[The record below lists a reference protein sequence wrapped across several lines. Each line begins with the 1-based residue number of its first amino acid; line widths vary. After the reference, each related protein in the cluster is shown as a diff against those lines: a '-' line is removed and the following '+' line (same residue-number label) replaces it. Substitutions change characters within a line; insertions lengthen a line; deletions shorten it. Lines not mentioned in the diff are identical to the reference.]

1 MKVAVVMPHG
11 VDPATGGDQIRAVQL
26 CRQLA
31 ALGADVHLVHHDFSG
46 REAGPPDIPSVA
58 VDSRPR
64 GTVRWLAWR
73 AGLAARQHRDP
84 FALFSGRTAVTGLR
98 TTLHELSPDVVDFQH
113 SYSWVPT
120 GLPDVATFIDVESRL
135 TTTSRHRHAPLR
147 AIETREQR
155 VIAEAA
161 QTVTLSEEDRTRLLS
176 LGAEPRRPPR
186 CVPLGAPPPSPYP
199 HPLRD
204 RVTTLAFVGSFGYP
218 PNVEAVDIL
227 FGLWPRLQSAGG
239 IVRLAVIGRGASRF
253 TRPPPGV
260 EIRSDVADVGSA
272 LADVDGLIVPLR
284 SGGGVRVKI
293 IEAFGMGLPVVSTR
307 LGIEG
312 LTAVDGTHAVVAD
325 DVSGLIAGVERLAPL
340 EFRRSLTIEARRL
353 WERCFDPELMGRR
366 MMEVYESVVAA
377 QDRHG

>member
-1 MKVAVVMPHG
+1 MRIAVVMPHG
-11 VDPATGGDQIRAVQL
+11 VEPATGGDQIRAVQL

-46 REAGPPDIPSVA
+46 GEAGPPDIASVP

-84 FALFSGRTAVTGLR
+84 FSLFSGRTAVTGLR
-98 TTLHELSPDVVDFQH
+98 AALRQLSPDVVDFQH
-113 SYSWVPT
+113 SYLWVPT
-120 GLPDVATFIDVESRL
+120 GLPDVVTFHNVESRL
-135 TTTSRHRHAPLR
+135 TTTAKHRHVPLR
-147 AIETREQR
+147 AVETREQQ
-155 VIAEAA
+155 VITQAA
-161 QTVTLSEEDRTRLLS
+161 QTVTLSEDDRARLLS
-176 LGAEPRRPPR
+176 LGVEPRRPPL
-186 CVPLGAPPPSPYP
+186 CVPLGAPPPAPYP

-204 RVTTLAFVGSFGYP
+204 RVTTLAFVGSFGYR

-227 FGLWPRLQSAGG
+227 FGLWPRLQRTGG
-239 IVRLAVIGRGASRF
+239 IERLAVIGRGASRF

-312 LTAVDGTHAVVAD
+312 LAAVDGTHAVIAD
-325 DVSGLIAGVERLAPL
+325 DVDGLIAAVDRLAPL
-340 EFRRSLTIEARRL
+340 DFRRSLTIEARRL
-353 WERCFDPELMGRR
+353 WERSFDPELMGRR
-366 MMEVYESVVAA
+366 MMDVYESVVAVSG
-377 QDRHG
+377 RHG

>member
-1 MKVAVVMPHG
+1 MRIAVVMPHG
-11 VDPATGGDQIRAVQL
+11 VEPATGGDQIRAVQL
-26 CRQLA
+26 CRQLT
-31 ALGADVHLVHHDFSG
+31 ALGADVHLVHHNFSG
-46 REAGPPDIPSVA
+46 HEAGPPDIPSVP

-64 GTVRWLAWR
+64 GRLRWLAWR
-73 AGLAARQHRDP
+73 AGLAARQRRDP
-84 FALFSGRTAVTGLR
+84 FALFSGRTALTGLR
-98 TTLHELSPDVVDFQH
+98 TALRQLSPGVVDFQH
-113 SYSWVPT
+113 SYLWVPT
-120 GLPDVATFIDVESRL
+120 GLPDVVTFLDVESRL
-135 TTTSRHRHAPLR
+135 TTTTRHRHAPMR

-155 VIAEAA
+155 VITQAA
-161 QTVTLSEEDRTRLLS
+161 QTVALSEDDRTRLVS
-176 LGAEPRRPPR
+176 LGAEPRRPPC
-186 CVPLGAPPPSPYP
+186 CVPLGAPPPAPYP

-204 RVTTLAFVGSFGYP
+204 RVTTLAFVGSFGYR

-227 FGLWPRLQSAGG
+227 FGLWPRLQRTGS

-272 LADVDGLIVPLR
+272 LADVDALIVPLR

-312 LTAVDGTHAVVAD
+312 LAAVDGTHAVIAD
-325 DVSGLIAGVERLAPL
+325 DVNGLIAGVDRLAPL
-340 EFRRSLTIEARRL
+340 EFRRALTIEARRL

-366 MMEVYESVVAA
+366 MMDVYESVVAA
-377 QDRHG
+377 TDRDV